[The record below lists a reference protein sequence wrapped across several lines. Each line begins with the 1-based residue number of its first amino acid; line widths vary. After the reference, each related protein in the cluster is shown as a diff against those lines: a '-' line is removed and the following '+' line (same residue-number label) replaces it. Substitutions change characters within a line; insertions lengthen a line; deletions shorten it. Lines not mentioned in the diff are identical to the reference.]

1 MNEMHD
7 LKEWISAIAVPQDNL
22 GGMAICPFASLA
34 GRFTMDRV
42 EGELIP
48 PTNLDFDVHIYLLPD
63 SMSCQSMIEMCD
75 NLNADYGSLIFL
87 PDHKDRNT
95 FINGVQTNNGRH
107 NIILC
112 QPKEKLRLARKALM
126 KTKYYTYWSEDYLR
140 EIFGEDY
147 GNLD

>member
-1 MNEMHD
+1 MKEMHD
-7 LKEWISAIAVPQDNL
+7 LKEWISAIAVPQEDL

-34 GRFTMDRV
+34 ARFSMIRV
-42 EGELIP
+42 EGEIVP
-48 PTNLDFDVHIYLLPD
+48 PTDLDFDVVIYLLPETVSLE
-63 SMSCQSMIEMCD
+63 SMVELCD
-75 NLNADYGSLIFL
+75 NLNKTYDSLVFL

-95 FINGVQTNNGRH
+95 HINGVQTNNGKH

-112 QPKEKLRLARKALM
+112 QPKDKLRSARKALM